1 MKNSTFFRLEDDARR
16 GSFTVEAA
24 IIIPLFM
31 IFIAMG
37 MKTGIECY
45 KEIGGE
51 AEEKAL
57 DGMWVVDDFYT
68 IRTLSN
74 SVDESGTSGNKESGG
89 KDTDKKEAIK

>member
-1 MKNSTFFRLEDDARR
+1 M
-16 GSFTVEAA
+16 EAA